1 MANLGSFDN
10 DTVEI
15 GGGVD
20 YKLAGCVHAKVEPEE
35 MFFGSWWLIMIN
47 LIRVWLIKLDGEKRS
62 KSFAVLAA
70 FSSSSL
76 LCGFF
81 FFFFFLAI
89 SSSASLEMPLNGL
102 PRSMERNEL
111 KQKRGKTYFVPKTI
125 ARSLHPPVDER
136 GSVDIRSLSKSNVG
150 ERGRESN
157 PKFGLIGGL
166 AKVFHDHLHIFIS
179 NLSVAFET
187 TQNMN

>member
-1 MANLGSFDN
+1 MANLGSLDN

-15 GGGVD
+15 GGRVD

-35 MFFGSWWLIMIN
+35 MFFGSWWLIIN

-76 LCGFF
+76 LCSF

-102 PRSMERNEL
+102 PRSMERKEL
-111 KQKRGKTYFVPKTI
+111 KQKR
-125 ARSLHPPVDER
+125 
-136 GSVDIRSLSKSNVG
+136 
-150 ERGRESN
+150 
-157 PKFGLIGGL
+157 
-166 AKVFHDHLHIFIS
+166 
-179 NLSVAFET
+179 
-187 TQNMN
+187 

>member
-1 MANLGSFDN
+1 MANLSSFDN
-10 DTVEI
+10 DTVEV
-15 GGGVD
+15 GGRVD

-70 FSSSSL
+70 FSSSSSL
-76 LCGFF
+76 LCSF

-102 PRSMERNEL
+102 PRSMERKEL
-111 KQKRGKTYFVPKTI
+111 KQKR
-125 ARSLHPPVDER
+125 
-136 GSVDIRSLSKSNVG
+136 
-150 ERGRESN
+150 
-157 PKFGLIGGL
+157 
-166 AKVFHDHLHIFIS
+166 
-179 NLSVAFET
+179 
-187 TQNMN
+187 

>member
-1 MANLGSFDN
+1 MANLSSLDN

-15 GGGVD
+15 GGRVD
-20 YKLAGCVHAKVEPEE
+20 YKLAGGVHAKVEPEE
-35 MFFGSWWLIMIN
+35 MFFGWWWLIIIN

-76 LCGFF
+76 LCNF

-111 KQKRGKTYFVPKTI
+111 KRKR
-125 ARSLHPPVDER
+125 
-136 GSVDIRSLSKSNVG
+136 
-150 ERGRESN
+150 
-157 PKFGLIGGL
+157 
-166 AKVFHDHLHIFIS
+166 
-179 NLSVAFET
+179 
-187 TQNMN
+187 

>member
-1 MANLGSFDN
+1 MANLSSFDN
-10 DTVEI
+10 DTVEV
-15 GGGVD
+15 GGRVD
-20 YKLAGCVHAKVEPEE
+20 YKLAGCVHAKVEPGE

-76 LCGFF
+76 LCSF

-111 KQKRGKTYFVPKTI
+111 KQKR
-125 ARSLHPPVDER
+125 
-136 GSVDIRSLSKSNVG
+136 
-150 ERGRESN
+150 
-157 PKFGLIGGL
+157 
-166 AKVFHDHLHIFIS
+166 
-179 NLSVAFET
+179 
-187 TQNMN
+187 